1 MIEIIQSMN
10 KAQQTRIGRECFL
23 EPTDQQ
29 LVKILTEYP
38 VSRLSKL
45 MRDVAFVPRNDDCVN
60 ILSNMEPGSR
70 NAVMTR
76 VNWQPSLSWLAE
88 QVETLNEAEMERI
101 AEVVS
106 VRVVLP
112 DEAIINTFR

>member
-1 MIEIIQSMN
+1 MKEVIEIIQGMDE
-10 KAQQTRIGRECFL
+10 AQQIRIGRECFL

-45 MRDVAFVPRNDDCVN
+45 MREVAFVPRNDDCVN

-70 NAVMTR
+70 NAVMAR
-76 VNWQPSLSWLAE
+76 DVNRKIERKKLSNLKKLARFPYE
-88 QVETLNEAEMERI
+88 KLLKLKLKGVIL
-101 AEVVS
+101 S
-106 VRVVLP
+106 KW
-112 DEAIINTFR
+112 